1 MWWQDQLL
9 VLLVLASDSNNLWWL
24 GLQVEQNLK

>member
-9 VLLVLASDSNNLWWL
+9 VQVVLASDSNNSWWL
-24 GLQVEQNLK
+24 ELQLEQTLK